1 MREEPMAVGF
11 AHEVC
16 APSPFSNLCDGTDQG
31 IKNLRVKKQA
41 SKDTL
46 KPAGHDGVR
55 SLLPRLIGP
64 PLLRGQERHLVERP
78 SFTALIGCERTLHAV
93 EPLAAANVG
102 QTTER
107 HNHGRNII
115 N

>member
-1 MREEPMAVGF
+1 MAR
-11 AHEVC
+11 H
-16 APSPFSNLCDGTDQG
+16 
-31 IKNLRVKKQA
+31 KKFEGQKKKRQA

-46 KPAGHDGVR
+46 RPAGHDGVR

-64 PLLRGQERHLVERP
+64 PFLHGQERRLVERP

-93 EPLAAANVG
+93 EPLATANVG
-102 QTTER
+102 QTTQR
-107 HNHGRNII
+107 HNRGRNII